1 MFSTLRFSTKPVPL
15 TCHPCCSF
23 YLVTSNTCVQE
34 ELGLAKMKKAAINA
48 EIEELD
54 SAKLSQLH
62 NLKKLDKKLADR
74 AELEQAKSIVMVRNM
89 HHAAYILNTES
100 LQLKAVPKEREA
112 AAAELGQVKALI
124 HAKREVLAGVNK
136 LIQEIWDKIETA

>member
-1 MFSTLRFSTKPVPL
+1 
-15 TCHPCCSF
+15 
-23 YLVTSNTCVQE
+23 
-34 ELGLAKMKKAAINA
+34 MKKAAINA